1 MKLINSFIHSLH
13 ENEIL
18 EIIREDYIQK
28 QKQLGEILSIIL
40 ENQSTEV
47 LEENLW
53 KLRNLIEVDPD
64 SLEFRIKIINREEI
78 SISKI
83 QAEVIKKY
91 RICNKI

>member
-1 MKLINSFIHSLH
+1 MH
-13 ENEIL
+13 ENDIL
-18 EIIREDYIQK
+18 ETIRKDYIQK
-28 QKQLGEILSIIL
+28 HKQLGEILSTIL
-40 ENQSTEV
+40 ENPSAEV